1 MQSKSTT
8 YVLIIVIAIA
18 IIAFF
23 YWQTL
28 PKQKPVSDV
37 IVVSSDVF
45 DSDVIQTIMKRGTR
59 GNVPVTVPGAE
70 MGKPDPF
77 SGL

>member
-8 YVLIIVIAIA
+8 YVLIIIIVIAIV
-18 IIAFF
+18 AFF

-37 IVVSSDVF
+37 IVVNSDVF
-45 DSDVIQTIMKRGTR
+45 DSDVIQTINKRNSY
-59 GNVPVTVPGAE
+59 GNVPVTVQSSE
-70 MGKPDPF
+70 MGKTDPF